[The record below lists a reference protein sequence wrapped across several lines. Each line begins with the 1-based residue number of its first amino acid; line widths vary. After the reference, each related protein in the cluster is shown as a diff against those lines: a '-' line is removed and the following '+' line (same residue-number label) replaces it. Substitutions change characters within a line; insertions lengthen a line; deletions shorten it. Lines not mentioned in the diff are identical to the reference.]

1 MDFATPS
8 PSVSRAALPI
18 MLTNARLLPL
28 PESAPARALPAVRLE
43 PDPIAANT
51 HGLSRHPHA
60 LRRHAPAWLGHA
72 RKDIRYLCEVPE
84 YFLSKVAGELTAD
97 GWHGHNHARR
107 GSRGGA
113 PGIWSICETRRAR
126 LEAARFVTD
135 WVVADVA
142 FDRKPDPIAFEE
154 VYRRYRDWGWSFERR
169 DWLAPSA
176 CLAIVRNIRSG
187 ELLLNH
193 CLMCRRR
200 SIQARVQQRIGRGG
214 GRCSFCDSPHKV
226 ACLFSPDHRVVNPA

>member
-1 MDFATPS
+1 
-8 PSVSRAALPI
+8 

-28 PESAPARALPAVRLE
+28 SGATTARARPAVRRE
-43 PDPIAANT
+43 TDPLATNGAACRDT
-51 HGLSRHPHA
+51 TMRFVAMRL
-60 LRRHAPAWLGHA
+60 LAWGM
-72 RKDIRYLCEVPE
+72 REKDIRFLCEVPE
-84 YFLSKVAGELTAD
+84 YFLSRAAGELTA
-97 GWHGHNHARR
+97 GGGPGGSPARR

-135 WVVADVA
+135 WVVADLL

-154 VYRRYRDWGWSFERR
+154 VYRRYRDWGWAFEQRQ
-169 DWLAPSA
+169 WLAPSA

-193 CLMCRRR
+193 CLICKRR

-226 ACLFSPDHRVVNPA
+226 ACPFTPDHRVLNPA